1 VGELGPFVLA
11 TTNPNKAREI
21 REIFAGA
28 GFSPELLARPADVP
42 EVDETEPTLLGNA
55 RLKALSLVR
64 ATGLAAMADDTGLE
78 VEALGGAPGVRS
90 ARYAGEPPNDE
101 ANVDRVLA
109 ELAGRRLP
117 EERRARFVTVA
128 VAMWPDGREV
138 SAEGSVEGWI
148 APERKGSGGFGY
160 DPVFVP
166 TESDGR
172 TFGELAERSPDAKH
186 SLSHR
191 GRAFRALVVGLG
203 VAD

>member
-1 VGELGPFVLA
+1 MAEPGPFVLA

-21 REIFAGA
+21 REIFAG
-28 GFSPELLARPADVP
+28 GGLRFDLLARPVDVP
-42 EVDETEPTLLGNA
+42 DVEETELTLLGNA
-55 RLKALSLVR
+55 RLKASSLVK
-64 ATGLAAMADDTGLE
+64 ATGLASIADDTGLE

-90 ARYAGEPPNDE
+90 ARYAGEPSDEE

-109 ELAGRRLP
+109 ELAGKWAP
-117 EERRARFVTVA
+117 DDRRARFVTVA

-148 APERKGSGGFGY
+148 APDRRGSGGFGY

-166 TESDGR
+166 SESDGR
-172 TFGELAERSPDAKH
+172 TFAELAEESPDAKH

-191 GRAFRALVVGLG
+191 GRAFRALAAAIG
-203 VAD
+203 ADG